1 MYFMAMIS
9 SSLARH
15 RSNGGILLVFEREK
29 WCILARHSPPTLT
42 PTPATW
48 RGSEQNPGV
57 LVASWWNVPQ
67 HTPTPH
73 LRGDREKINWKGSGR
88 TAFDLPPALPIPI
101 GVPHATSC
109 RLLPPFLPASA
120 GNRKASCPLPQQP
133 CWFLLQRL
141 LFWESAEF
149 SIAARC
155 SQRSPSVLSWP
166 FGAGLRARAALSAV
180 APPTQGHR
188 VQPPTI
194 RQTQGCQGRWHRNCG
209 QGTQSCPRGTA

>member
-1 MYFMAMIS
+1 MAMIS

-29 WCILARHSPPTLT
+29 WCILARHSPPTPAPT

-73 LRGDREKINWKGSGR
+73 LRGDREQINWKGSGR
-88 TAFDLPPALPIPI
+88 TAFDLLPALPVPI

-120 GNRKASCPLPQQP
+120 RQPQGKLPP
-133 CWFLLQRL
+133 
-141 LFWESAEF
+141 
-149 SIAARC
+149 
-155 SQRSPSVLSWP
+155 SP
-166 FGAGLRARAALSAV
+166 AALLVSS
-180 APPTQGHR
+180 PE
-188 VQPPTI
+188 TI
-194 RQTQGCQGRWHRNCG
+194 ILGEC
-209 QGTQSCPRGTA
+209 